1 MNYHDCS
8 KCVIDPD
15 TGSPVCTEKGG
26 FIYGDMCEKCEQE
39 KHDKFNDLTHYK
51 TKKERS

>member
-1 MNYHDCS
+1 MNYNDCK

-15 TGSPVCTEKGG
+15 TGSPVCTEKGE

-39 KHDKFNDLTHYK
+39 EN
-51 TKKERS
+51 KE